1 MNSQHPKNNDQP
13 SNQPSREYDD
23 VPLDLEP
30 DDDDDERAK
39 LIFRPSPLWKDASPP
54 DANDETKHDSTAEAI
69 SSGGAPVPPASVGEA
84 LRWAIDSLQQPSMA
98 AADWLARDIDP
109 AQPTAVALLTNP
121 KITLT
126 QVRQAK
132 TVFKTMRIVGEKSAD
147 RRVGARMYAAAIAA
161 ALVYHG
167 KRISAQ
173 SDRALKKGFQGLL
186 DDRRMPMPLRD
197 LAGKAL
203 CVLNDLKHGRL
214 DEPGAHSKSA

>member
-1 MNSQHPKNNDQP
+1 MNDQQP
-13 SNQPSREYDD
+13 NRKDLSNDKPRVYDD

-30 DDDDDERAK
+30 DDDDDERSK
-39 LIFRPSPLWKDASPP
+39 LVFRTSPLWKESAP
-54 DANDETKHDSTAEAI
+54 AGGNDETKHDSTADAFP
-69 SSGGAPVPPASVGEA
+69 SGGAPVPPASVGEA
-84 LRWAIDSLQQPSMA
+84 LRWAIDALQQPAMA

-109 AQPTAVALLTNP
+109 TQPTAVSLLTNP

-147 RRVGARMYAAAIAA
+147 RRIGARMYAASIAA
-161 ALVYHG
+161 ALVFHG

-173 SDRALKKGFQGLL
+173 SDRALKKGFQGVL

-214 DEPGAHSKSA
+214 DEPGAQTKSA

>member
-1 MNSQHPKNNDQP
+1 MNAPEHNNDQSSKRP
-13 SNQPSREYDD
+13 QRHYDD

-30 DDDDDERAK
+30 DDEDDERAK
-39 LIFRPSPLWKDASPP
+39 LIFRPGNLWKNSKPP
-54 DANDETKHDSTAEAI
+54 GANEDTKHDSSAEAI

-84 LRWAIDSLQQPSMA
+84 LRWAIDSMQQPAMA
-98 AADWLARDIDP
+98 AADWLALDIDP

-147 RRVGARMYAAAIAA
+147 RRIGARMYAAAIAA
-161 ALVYHG
+161 ALVFHG

-203 CVLNDLKHGRL
+203 CVLTDLKRGSL
-214 DEPGAHSKSA
+214 DEPGTHSKSA